1 MHKIDRKIP
10 NIMGT
15 QHPNNAGVPF
25 FKGDQ
30 SKNPF
35 ITAYKEVDEAFNNFA
50 VLDTDEY
57 MWDWEGKHADAAVID
72 RLYSEHYEYF

>member
-1 MHKIDRKIP
+1 MPSQSHIYSSVSK
-10 NIMGT
+10 T
-15 QHPNNAGVPF
+15 
-25 FKGDQ
+25 GDQ

-35 ITAYKEVDEAFNNFA
+35 ITAYKEVDDAFNNFA

-72 RLYSEHYEYF
+72 RLYSEHYEYFKGHQLG